1 MRNGLT
7 MIELLLALS
16 LLSALVLVIASWTQ
30 VAAQASAR
38 GAAPMR
44 WRPATEAVLTLIHD
58 DIACGDFT
66 GKPRRRGA
74 AEPRVEAV
82 DGVLLIRTRAAG
94 SVTNRYVFD
103 PSAQELRFEQS
114 RQGRPS
120 VRPLIRRVAEW
131 DCRIDPEATLLTVR
145 MTSDTGDDVARSYV
159 LP

>member
-44 WRPATEAVLTLIHD
+44 WRPAAEAVLNLIHD

-66 GKPRRRGA
+66 SQPRRRGA
-74 AEPRVEAV
+74 AEPHVEAV
-82 DGVLLIRTRAAG
+82 DGVLLIRTRAGGA
-94 SVTNRYVFD
+94 VTNRYVFD
-103 PSAQELRFEQS
+103 SIAQELRLEQS
-114 RQGRPS
+114 RQGRPT

-131 DCRIDPEATLLTVR
+131 DCRIDTEGSILAVSI
-145 MTSDTGDDVARSYV
+145 TSDTGDVAVRSYLV
-159 LP
+159 P